1 MAVWQFAR
9 RLFFWTAM
17 KPFFAFAHVIDAVN
31 NFFAMIAKWSVILCV
46 FISALNAIVRYTFS
60 YSSNAWIEIQWYLFT
75 SCVMLGAAQV
85 FRVNEHVRVD
95 VIYGTLSST
104 KRIWIDIFGLT
115 LFLLPGM
122 AIFAYLSWPMFWGM
136 YLSGEMSSNTG
147 GLIRWPV
154 VLMLPLGFTLV
165 WLQGWSELIKRIG
178 WLLGQYEMDLT
189 YERPLQ

>member
-1 MAVWQFAR
+1 
-9 RLFFWTAM
+9 M

-75 SCVMLGAAQV
+75 ACVMLGAAQV